1 MDQNERTKEEQI
13 HRERTKK
20 EPLFHIVKR
29 DNISLEKKAIFYAST
44 IIIGLFIG
52 GIICSLFSSKN
63 VFQFFGSLFSGALG
77 TSRRIWLL
85 LQDTAL
91 LLGVSLALAPA
102 FKMKFWNLG
111 ANGQILMGCLSY
123 VGVMFYLG
131 GKLPDFIVM
140 LLGLILSVVVGAVWA
155 LIPAIFKALF
165 NTNESLF
172 TLMMNYIASG
182 LVATFI
188 TIWVKTGSG
197 VLTPIEKG
205 TIPKL
210 GNQYLLIILVFFLL
224 AGGMYA
230 YLKYSKHGYEIAV
243 VGESNNTA
251 KYIGINVRKVIIR
264 TMIISG
270 AIAGLVGAFI
280 GGAIDH
286 TVSTASASNMGFTAI
301 MTAWLATF
309 NPLIMIA
316 SCLFITFVSKGMTQ
330 VRKDFKFTNDAIAN
344 IVIGIVYFAVIAV
357 TFFLSYRIV
366 FREGAFDGI
375 KKLFSKIFPKKAK
388 LNDEKEDKQ

>member
-1 MDQNERTKEEQI
+1 MKNSE
-13 HRERTKK
+13 HTKK

-29 DNISLEKKAIFYAST
+29 DNLSTKTKVAFYAGAIF
-44 IIIGLFIG
+44 IGLLLGSIV
-52 GIICSLFSSKN
+52 CSLFSSGNPIK
-63 VFQFFGSLFSGALG
+63 FFGSLFSGAFG

-85 LQDTAL
+85 LQGTAL

-111 ANGQILMGCLSY
+111 GNGQILMGCLSY
-123 VGVMFYLG
+123 VAMMFYLG

-140 LLGLILSVVVGAVWA
+140 LLGIIAAVVAGAVWA
-155 LIPAIFKALF
+155 IIPAIFKAFF

-197 VLTPIEKG
+197 VLTPIDKG
-205 TIPKL
+205 NIPDV
-210 GNQYLLIILVFFLL
+210 GNRYLLTILVFFLL

-230 YLKYSKHGYEIAV
+230 YLKYSKQGYEISV

-251 KYIGINVRKVIIR
+251 KYIGINVRRVIIR

-270 AIAGLVGAFI
+270 AIAGLVGAFLA
-280 GGAIDH
+280 GAIDH
-286 TVSTASASNMGFTAI
+286 TVSTTSASNMGFTAI

-309 NPLIMIA
+309 NPLVMIA

-344 IVIGIVYFAVIAV
+344 IVIGIIYFSVIAV
-357 TFFLSYRIV
+357 TFFLSYKIV
-366 FREGAFDGI
+366 FRDGAFDGI
-375 KKLFSKIFPKKAK
+375 KRIFTKKVK
-388 LNDEKEDKQ
+388 ENDEKEETV

>member
-1 MDQNERTKEEQI
+1 MKNN
-13 HRERTKK
+13 ERTKK

-29 DNISLEKKAIFYAST
+29 DVLSTKKKAAFYGGA
-44 IIIGLFIG
+44 ILLGLILG
-52 GIICSLFSSKN
+52 AIICSLFSTSNPFK
-63 VFQFFGSLFSGALG
+63 FFGSLFIGAFG

-85 LQDTAL
+85 LQETAL

-111 ANGQILMGCLSY
+111 GNGQILMGCLSY
-123 VGVMFYLG
+123 VAVMFYLG
-131 GKLPDFIVM
+131 GKLPDFVVM
-140 LLGLILSVVVGAVWA
+140 LLGIIAGVVAGAIWGV
-155 LIPAIFKALF
+155 IPAIFKAFF

-205 TIPKL
+205 NIPAL
-210 GNQYLLIILVFFLL
+210 LNPYLLTVLLFFILAAV
-224 AGGMYA
+224 MYC
-230 YLKYSKHGYEIAV
+230 YLKYSKQGYEIAV

-251 KYIGINVRKVIIR
+251 KYIGINVRRVIIR

-286 TVSTASASNMGFTAI
+286 TVSTTSASNMGFTAI

-309 NPLIMIA
+309 NPLVMIA

-330 VRKDFKFTNDAIAN
+330 VRKDFKFTNDAISN
-344 IVIGIVYFAVIAV
+344 IVIGIVYFSVIAV
-357 TFFLSYRIV
+357 TFFLSYKVV

-375 KKLFSKIFPKKAK
+375 KRIFKKKKKENA
-388 LNDEKEDKQ
+388 EKEDAE

>member
-1 MDQNERTKEEQI
+1 MKHT
-13 HRERTKK
+13 ERTKK
-20 EPLFHIVKR
+20 EPLFHIIKR
-29 DNISLEKKAIFYAST
+29 DTISTKKKAAYYAVT
-44 IIIGLFIG
+44 IILSLFLG
-52 GIICSLFSSKN
+52 GVICSLFSSSSSAN
-63 VFQFFGSLFSGALG
+63 PFGFFGSLFSGAVG

-85 LQDTAL
+85 LQDTAI

-111 ANGQILMGCLSY
+111 GNGQILMGCLAY
-123 VGVMFYLG
+123 VAAMFYLG
-131 GKLPDFIVM
+131 GKLPDFVVM
-140 LLGLILSVVVGAVWA
+140 LIGLIAGVLAGAVWA
-155 LIPAIFKALF
+155 LIPAIFKAFF

-188 TIWVKTGSG
+188 TVWVKTGSG
-197 VLTPIEKG
+197 VLNPISQG
-205 TIPKL
+205 NIPNLINK
-210 GNQYLLIILVFFLL
+210 YLLIIVVFFLL
-224 AGGMYA
+224 AGAMYA
-230 YLKYSKHGYEIAV
+230 YIKYSKQGYEISV

-251 KYIGINVRKVIIR
+251 KYIGINVRRVIIR

-286 TVSTASASNMGFTAI
+286 TVSTASADNMGFTAI
-301 MTAWLATF
+301 MTAWLAAF
-309 NPLIMIA
+309 NPLIMMA
-316 SCLFITFVSKGMTQ
+316 SCLFITFVDKGMTQ
-330 VRKDFKFTNDAIAN
+330 VRKDFKFTNDAVAN

-357 TFFLSYRIV
+357 TFFMSYKIV

-375 KKLFSKIFPKKAK
+375 KRIFVKTPKE
-388 LNDEKEDKQ
+388 NDGEEDQV

>member
-1 MDQNERTKEEQI
+1 MKQNERN
-13 HRERTKK
+13 KK
-20 EPLFHIVKR
+20 EPLFRIVKR
-29 DNISLEKKAIFYAST
+29 HSISTKATVAFYVGA
-44 IIIGLFIG
+44 ILFGLILG
-52 GIICSLFSSKN
+52 AIICSLFSTSSSSR
-63 VFQFFGSLFSGALG
+63 FFSSLFLGAFG

-85 LQDTAL
+85 LQETTI

-111 ANGQILMGCLSY
+111 GNGQILMGCLSY
-123 VGVMFYLG
+123 VAVMFYLG
-131 GKLPDFIVM
+131 GKVPAIIVM
-140 LLGLILSVVVGAVWA
+140 ILGIIAGVLAGAIWA
-155 LIPAIFKALF
+155 LIPAIFKAF
-165 NTNESLF
+165 FDTNETLF

-182 LVATFI
+182 LVAMFI

-197 VLTPIEKG
+197 VLKPIESG
-205 TIPKL
+205 NIPEIV
-210 GNQYLLIILVFFLL
+210 NPYLLTVIVFLILAVVL
-224 AGGMYA
+224 YV
-230 YLKYSKHGYEIAV
+230 YLKYSKQGYEISV

-251 KYIGINVRKVIIR
+251 KYVGINVRHVIIR

-286 TVSTASASNMGFTAI
+286 TVSTTSASNMGFTAI
-301 MTAWLATF
+301 MTAWLASF

-344 IVIGIVYFAVIAV
+344 IVIAIVYLCVIAV
-357 TFFLSYRIV
+357 TFFLSYKIV
-366 FREGAFDGI
+366 FREDAFDGI
-375 KKLFSKIFPKKAK
+375 KRIFSKKSK
-388 LNDEKEDKQ
+388 NDDEKEDSV

>member
-1 MDQNERTKEEQI
+1 MKNTE
-13 HRERTKK
+13 HTKK
-20 EPLFHIVKR
+20 EPLFHIIKR
-29 DNISLEKKAIFYAST
+29 DNLDAKKKVALYVGAIV
-44 IIIGLFIG
+44 IGLLLG
-52 GIICSLFSSKN
+52 GIICSLFSTSNTFK
-63 VFQFFGSLFSGALG
+63 FFSSLFSGAFG

-85 LQDTAL
+85 LQETAL

-111 ANGQILMGCLSY
+111 GNGQILMGCLSY
-123 VGVMFYLG
+123 VAVMFYLG
-131 GKLPDFIVM
+131 GKAPDSIVM
-140 LLGLILSVVVGAVWA
+140 ILGLTVGILAGAVWA
-155 LIPAIFKALF
+155 LIPAIFKAFF

-188 TIWVKTGSG
+188 TVWVKTGSG
-197 VLTPIEKG
+197 VLTPIDKG
-205 TIPKL
+205 NIPVV
-210 GNQYLLIILVFFLL
+210 GNRYLLTVILFFLL
-224 AGGMYA
+224 AGAMYA
-230 YLKYSKHGYEIAV
+230 YLKYSKQGYEISV

-251 KYIGINVRKVIIR
+251 KYIGINVRRVIIR

-301 MTAWLATF
+301 LTAWLAAF
-309 NPLIMIA
+309 NPLVMIA
-316 SCLFITFVSKGMTQ
+316 SCVFITFVSKGMTQ
-330 VRKDFKFTNDAIAN
+330 VRKDFKFTNDAISN

-357 TFFLSYRIV
+357 TFFLSYKIV

-375 KKLFSKIFPKKAK
+375 KRLFKKK
-388 LNDEKEDKQ
+388 TKKNNEKEDAL

>member
-1 MDQNERTKEEQI
+1 MNQA
-13 HRERTKK
+13 ERTKK

-29 DNISLEKKAIFYAST
+29 DNISIKKKAIFYAST
-44 IIIGLFIG
+44 ILIGLFVG
-52 GIICSLFSSKN
+52 GIICSLFSTKN
-63 VFQFFGSLFSGALG
+63 AFEFFGSLFSGALG
-77 TSRRIWLL
+77 TPRRIWLL

-111 ANGQILMGCLSY
+111 ANGQILMGCLAY
-123 VGVMFYLG
+123 VAVMFYLG
-131 GKLPDFIVM
+131 GKLPDGVVM
-140 LLGLILSVVVGAVWA
+140 LLGLIFAVVMGAVWA
-155 LIPAIFKALF
+155 LIPAIFKAVF

-197 VLTPIEKG
+197 VLVPIEKG
-205 TIPKL
+205 TIPEL
-210 GNQYLLIILVFFLL
+210 GNPYLLIVIVFFLL

-230 YLKYSKHGYEIAV
+230 YLKYSKHGYEISV

-357 TFFLSYRIV
+357 TFFMSYKIV

-375 KKLFSKIFPKKAK
+375 KKLFTKKTKTA
-388 LNDEKEDKQ
+388 DEKEEDKQ

>member
-1 MDQNERTKEEQI
+1 MKNN
-13 HRERTKK
+13 ERTKK
-20 EPLFHIVKR
+20 EPFFHIVKR
-29 DNISLEKKAIFYAST
+29 DTLSTKKKAAFYGGS
-44 IIIGLFIG
+44 ILLGLIIGA
-52 GIICSLFSSKN
+52 IICSLFSTSNPFK
-63 VFQFFGSLFSGALG
+63 FFGSLFLGAFG
-77 TSRRIWLL
+77 TPRRIWLL
-85 LQDTAL
+85 LQETAL

-111 ANGQILMGCLSY
+111 GNGQILMGCLSY
-123 VGVMFYLG
+123 VAVMFYLG
-131 GKLPDFIVM
+131 GKIPNFVVM
-140 LLGLILSVVVGAVWA
+140 LLGLIAGVLAGAIWA
-155 LIPAIFKALF
+155 VIPAIFKAFF

-205 TIPKL
+205 NIPNIL
-210 GNQYLLIILVFFLL
+210 NPYLLTILLFFLL
-224 AGGMYA
+224 AAAMYG
-230 YLKYSKHGYEIAV
+230 YLKYSKQGYEISV

-251 KYIGINVRKVIIR
+251 KYIGINVRRVIIR

-286 TVSTASASNMGFTAI
+286 TVSTTSASNMGFTAI

-309 NPLIMIA
+309 NPLVMMV
-316 SCLFITFVSKGMTQ
+316 SCLFITFISKGMTQ
-330 VRKDFKFTNDAIAN
+330 VRKDFKFTNDAISN

-357 TFFLSYRIV
+357 TFFLSYKIV

-375 KKLFSKIFPKKAK
+375 KRLFKKK
-388 LNDEKEDKQ
+388 KENDEKEDTL

>member
-1 MDQNERTKEEQI
+1 MKETERN
-13 HRERTKK
+13 KK

-29 DNISLEKKAIFYAST
+29 DTLSVKKKVAFYAGA
-44 IIIGLFIG
+44 ILLGLLFG
-52 GIICSLFSSKN
+52 GIICSLFSTSTPIR
-63 VFQFFGSLFSGALG
+63 FFASLFSGAFG

-85 LQDTAL
+85 LQETAL

-111 ANGQILMGCLSY
+111 GNGQILMGCLSY
-123 VGVMFYLG
+123 VAVMFYLG
-131 GKLPDFIVM
+131 GKLPDIVVM
-140 LLGLILSVVVGAVWA
+140 ILGLIAGVLAGAIWA

-205 TIPKL
+205 TIPEI
-210 GNQYLLIILVFFLL
+210 GNRYLLTVLLFFLL
-224 AGGMYA
+224 AAAMYA
-230 YLKYSKHGYEIAV
+230 YLKYSKQGYEITV

-251 KYIGINVRKVIIR
+251 KYIGISVRRVIIR
-264 TMIISG
+264 TMILSG

-286 TVSTASASNMGFTAI
+286 TVSTTSASNMGFTAI
-301 MTAWLATF
+301 MTSWLAAF
-309 NPLIMIA
+309 NPLVMIA
-316 SCLFITFVSKGMTQ
+316 SCVFITFVSKGMTQ
-330 VRKDFKFTNDAIAN
+330 VRKDFKFTNDAISN

-357 TFFLSYRIV
+357 TFFLSYKVV
-366 FREGAFDGI
+366 FREGAFDGVKRLFT
-375 KKLFSKIFPKKAK
+375 KKKKT
-388 LNDEKEDKQ
+388 NDEREDV

>member
-1 MDQNERTKEEQI
+1 MKQNE
-13 HRERTKK
+13 HRKK

-29 DNISLEKKAIFYAST
+29 ENLDTKKKAAFYAGA
-44 IIIGLFIG
+44 IILGLLVG
-52 GIICSLFSSKN
+52 GIVCSLFSTKN
-63 VFQFFGSLFSGALG
+63 PIQFFGSLFSGAFG

-85 LQDTAL
+85 LQETAI

-111 ANGQILMGCLSY
+111 GNGQILMGCLAD
-123 VGVMFYLG
+123 VAAMFYLG
-131 GKLPDFIVM
+131 GKLPDTVVM
-140 LLGLILSVVVGAVWA
+140 LIGLVAGVLAGAIWA
-155 LIPAIFKALF
+155 LIPAIFKAFF

-172 TLMMNYIASG
+172 TLMMNYIAAG
-182 LVATFI
+182 LVAMFI

-205 TIPKL
+205 NIPDL
-210 GNQYLLIILVFFLL
+210 GNRYILPVILFFSL
-224 AGGMYA
+224 AVAMYA
-230 YLKYSKHGYEIAV
+230 YLKYSKQGYEITV

-251 KYIGINVRKVIIR
+251 KYIGINVRRVIIR

-270 AIAGLVGAFI
+270 AMAGLVGAFI
-280 GGAIDH
+280 GGGIDH

-301 MTAWLATF
+301 MTSWLAAF
-309 NPLIMIA
+309 NPLVMMA
-316 SCLFITFVSKGMTQ
+316 SCFFITFVSKGMTQ
-330 VRKDFKFTNDAIAN
+330 VRKDFKFTNDAISN

-357 TFFLSYRIV
+357 TFFLSYKVV

-375 KKLFSKIFPKKAK
+375 KRLFSKKAK
-388 LNDEKEDKQ
+388 SCDEKEDVK

>member
-1 MDQNERTKEEQI
+1 MSMSIKQTEHN
-13 HRERTKK
+13 KK

-29 DNISLEKKAIFYAST
+29 DNISPKKKIAFYAGA
-44 IIIGLFIG
+44 ILLGLIVG

-63 VFQFFGSLFSGALG
+63 PLDFFSSLFLGAFG

-85 LQDTAL
+85 LQESAL

-111 ANGQILMGCLSY
+111 GNGQILMGCLSY
-123 VGVMFYLG
+123 VASMFYLG
-131 GKLPDFIVM
+131 GKLPDIIVM
-140 LLGLILSVVVGAVWA
+140 IIGLVAGIIAGAIWA
-155 LIPAIFKALF
+155 LIPAIFKAFF

-182 LVATFI
+182 LVGMFI

-197 VLTPIEKG
+197 VLTPLSKG
-205 TIPKL
+205 VIPEI
-210 GNQYLLIILVFFLL
+210 GNRYILTVALFFLL
-224 AGGMYA
+224 AVAMYV
-230 YLKYSKHGYEIAV
+230 YLKYSKQGYEISV

-251 KYIGINVRKVIIR
+251 KYIGINVRRVIIR

-286 TVSTASASNMGFTAI
+286 TVSVTSASNMGFTAI
-301 MTAWLATF
+301 MTSWLAAF
-309 NPLIMIA
+309 NPLVMIA
-316 SCLFITFVSKGMTQ
+316 SCIFITFVSKGMTQ
-330 VRKDFKFTNDAIAN
+330 VRKDFKFTNDAISN
-344 IVIGIVYFAVIAV
+344 IVIGVVYFSVIAV
-357 TFFLSYRIV
+357 TFFLSYKII
-366 FREGAFDGI
+366 FREGTFDGI
-375 KKLFSKIFPKKAK
+375 KRLFTKKAK
-388 LNDEKEDKQ
+388 TNNEKEEEV